1 MRRLAEHGPCPVCGS
16 HPGSMGV
23 VFYEEDGGRVTAE
36 VVFGEGQQ
44 GPPGHAHGGMIT
56 AVLDEVMGAAVWRAG
71 YRAVAL
77 RVEVDYLRPVPLG
90 LPMRVEGQVGD
101 VTGRAI
107 RALSRLTL
115 SDGATAATGFG
126 IFVEAPQLFDQTFY
140 RVAGES
146 SAAPD
151 G

>member
-16 HPGSMGV
+16 YPGSMGV
-23 VFYEEDGGRVTAE
+23 VLYEEDDGRVTAE
-36 VVFGEGQQ
+36 VVFRQGQQ

-90 LPMRVEGQVGD
+90 LPVRVEGQVGD

-107 RALSRLTL
+107 RALSRLIL
-115 SDGATAATGFG
+115 SDGAIAATGFG
-126 IFVEAPQLFDQTFY
+126 IFVEAPQLFDQIFY